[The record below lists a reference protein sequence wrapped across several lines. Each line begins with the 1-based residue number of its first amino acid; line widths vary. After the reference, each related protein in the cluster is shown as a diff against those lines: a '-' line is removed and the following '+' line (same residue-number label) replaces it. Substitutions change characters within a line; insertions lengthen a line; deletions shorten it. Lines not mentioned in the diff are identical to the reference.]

1 MRHRNSNRK
10 LSRTSSHR
18 EAMLRNMVASLFVN
32 DRIETTMAKA
42 KELVPLAD
50 KVVGLAKRGDLH
62 AKRQAAYYL
71 RSQQVCD
78 KVFGEAGTRFQD
90 RTSGYTRIIPSR
102 VRRGDAA
109 PMALVELVSPVAA
122 AAKK

>member
-10 LSRTSSHR
+10 LSRTSAHR
-18 EAMLRNMVASLFVN
+18 EAMLRNMVNSLFAH
-32 DRIETTMAKA
+32 DRIETTVAKA

-71 RSQQVCD
+71 NSEQVLG
-78 KVFGEAGTRFQD
+78 KVFTEAASRYQD
-90 RTSGYTRIIPSR
+90 RSSGYTRIIPSR
-102 VRRGDAA
+102 IRRGDAA
-109 PMALVELVSPVAA
+109 SMALVELVSPT